1 MKIDRVEITPV
12 TIPHKS
18 GEQVNAYG
26 GRSALDNVLVAVYCD
41 EGLVGWG
48 ETAPVPAYT
57 GDTRESVVA
66 VLRGCLGPLLL
77 GRDPRSVNLLLR
89 EMDEVL
95 WSQSYAKSAVD
106 YALHDLAARLAG
118 VPLVQMLGGCC
129 QERYPLAWT
138 LGWND
143 TAATVAEAE
152 AAVEGGFQALKV
164 KIGNP
169 DWRLDLERVR
179 AVRRAVGDAMPIR
192 VDANQGYTVGAAVRI
207 VRRMADYDLQL
218 VEQPIARWDFAGMR
232 HVRRATGVP
241 LLADEAASSIPDVLN
256 LIRDEAA
263 DIINIKPQKFGGLKR
278 SWQVA
283 GIAAAANREVFS
295 SSRMCSGVGVA
306 AAVHFY
312 AALPNARYE
321 GEFVDGVLM
330 AEDDLLHEP
339 IPVERGFVH
348 LPQGAGTGVT
358 VNAKRLRHYAEATYV
373 VE

>member
-1 MKIDRVEITPV
+1 MKIDRIEIIPV
-12 TIPHKS
+12 TIPHTS
-18 GEQVNAYG
+18 GEHVNAYG
-26 GRSALDNVLVAVYCD
+26 GRSALHNVLVAVYCD

-57 GDTRESVVA
+57 GDTQESVVA

-77 GRDPRSVNLLLR
+77 GQDPRAVNALLE
-89 EMDEVL
+89 EMDRVL

-106 YALHDLAARLAG
+106 YALHDLAARLAD

-129 QERYPLAWT
+129 RERFALAWT

-143 TAATVAEAE
+143 TATTVAQAE
-152 AAVEGGFQALKV
+152 AAVEAGFQALKV

-179 AVRRAVGDAMPIR
+179 AVRDAVGDVMPIR
-192 VDANQGYTVGAAVRI
+192 VDANQGYTVPEAVRI
-207 VRRMADYDLQL
+207 VSRMASYDLQL

-232 HVRRATGVP
+232 HVRRVTGVP
-241 LLADEAASSIPDVLN
+241 LLADESASSIPDVFN
-256 LIRDEAA
+256 LIREEAA
-263 DIINIKPQKFGGLKR
+263 DIINIKPQKFGGLTR

-283 GIAAAANREVFS
+283 GIAAAANRDVLA

-330 AEDDLLHEP
+330 AEDDLLDMP

-348 LPQGAGTGVT
+348 LPQGAGTGVV
-358 VNAKRLRHYAEATYV
+358 VNTKRLRHYAETTFV
-373 VE
+373 VK